1 MLIFL
6 RISKIM
12 CIFVS
17 VSQQVDIE
25 KYLEAFRSE
34 IGQLNKTVKDLSD
47 DNARLYRRVEAQN
60 VEIQSLKS
68 ENNDLRGR
76 LSKYEDPQ
84 PPKNSGNSSVP
95 PSKESMGD
103 EIRRRTSS
111 LREKSGR
118 NPGGQPGHE
127 GNTRKMSEQPDE
139 TENIQ
144 PNYCRECGREL
155 SDIDGVEEY
164 REECVGVRI
173 IPVVKRLRFL
183 RKTCT
188 CGCCNRVEYTRR
200 KNPVYLSSGIRALVV
215 YLNIVMCM
223 PYNRIKSFLHDVMRI
238 DLSEG
243 SIRNFIERAGDKA
256 DAICDRIA
264 SELVKSPVAGAD
276 ESGFYINGK
285 LNWAW
290 ILQNP
295 RLTLTWIAK
304 GRGAREMDD
313 RFGQN
318 ALENTVLTTDRHSAY
333 FSMKVK
339 GHQICIAHLL
349 RNLNY
354 LNDLDRNQN
363 WSSRLQEL
371 LRNAVHWRNTN
382 PETVADTTTWTKS
395 LDRLLNENLDKF
407 KKPFRQIRNSLRKLK
422 DHVFLFLKD
431 PRVPSHNNASEGG
444 IRILKVKQKRS
455 GGFRSQNGAEDF
467 MAIHSVA
474 DSAKK
479 NNFSRWDAILALV

>member
-6 RISKIM
+6 LISKIF
-12 CIFVS
+12 CTFVS
-17 VSQQVDIE
+17 LNQQVDIE
-25 KYLEAFRSE
+25 KYLEEFRSE
-34 IGQLNKTVKDLSD
+34 IGNLNKTVKDLLD
-47 DNARLYRRVEAQN
+47 DNARLNRRVEALN
-60 VEIQSLKS
+60 VDNNALKK
-68 ENNDLRGR
+68 ENADLRER

-95 PSKESMGD
+95 PSKERMGD
-103 EIRRRTSS
+103 EIKRRTSS
-111 LREKSGR
+111 LRVKSGKK
-118 NPGGQPGHE
+118 PGGQPGHE
-127 GNTRKMSEQPDE
+127 GNTRMISPQPDE
-139 TENIQ
+139 TQDMQ

-173 IPVVKRLRFL
+173 TPVVKRLRFL
-183 RKTCT
+183 NKTCT

-200 KNPVYLSSGIRALVV
+200 KNPVYLSSEIRALVV

-223 PYNRIKSFLHDVMRI
+223 PYNRIKSFLHDVMRTDI
-238 DLSEG
+238 SEG
-243 SIRNFIERAGDKA
+243 SIRNFIEDAGDKA
-256 DAICDRIA
+256 DAICGRPA

-276 ESGFYINGK
+276 ESGFYVNGK

-295 RLTLTWIAK
+295 KLTLTWIAK
-304 GRGAREMDD
+304 GRGAKEMDD
-313 RFGQN
+313 RFGKD

-354 LNDLDRNQN
+354 LNELDKNQN

-371 LRNAVHWRNTN
+371 LRKAVHWRNTN
-382 PETVADTTTWTKS
+382 PETAADTSTWMES
-395 LDRLLNENLDKF
+395 LDKLLNENLDKF
-407 KKPFRQIRNSLRKLK
+407 KKPFRQLRNSLRKLK
-422 DHVFLFLKD
+422 DHVFHFLKD

-455 GGFRSQNGAEDF
+455 GGFRSQTGAEDF

-474 DSAKK
+474 DTAKK
-479 NNFSRWDAILALV
+479 NDFSRWDTILALV